1 MASAVEVIFSISGPT
16 IAPHEI
22 SKLLGIEPTESTPT
36 GLTRSTDLDGTE
48 VETEHRGTW
57 VLTTG
62 TRVDSIAV
70 EDHVAYVLDV
80 LRPHATALRE
90 LSKDAELEF
99 YVHLPA
105 GTPAP
110 YSRYREFESA
120 VRALSA
126 GIDFDAAASGVV
138 LPDT

>member
-1 MASAVEVIFSISGPT
+1 LEAAVEVIFSISGPT
-16 IAPHEI
+16 IAPQEI
-22 SKLLGIEPTESTPT
+22 SKLLEIEPTEATQP

-48 VETEHRGTW
+48 VETEQRGTW
-57 VLTTG
+57 VLATG
-62 TRVDSIAV
+62 TRVDSVAV
-70 EDHVAYVLDV
+70 DDHVAYVLDL
-80 LRPHATALRE
+80 LRPHASALRE
-90 LSKDAELEF
+90 LSKEAELEF

-110 YSRYREFESA
+110 YRRYREFESA

>member
-1 MASAVEVIFSISGPT
+1 MASVVEVIFSISGPT
-16 IAPHEI
+16 IAPHQI
-22 SKLLGIEPTESTPT
+22 SKLLGIEPTESTLT

-57 VLTTG
+57 VLATG
-62 TRVDSIAV
+62 TRVDSLAV

-80 LRPHATALRE
+80 LRPHAAALRE
-90 LSKDAELEF
+90 LSEEAELEF

-110 YSRYREFESA
+110 YPRYREFESA